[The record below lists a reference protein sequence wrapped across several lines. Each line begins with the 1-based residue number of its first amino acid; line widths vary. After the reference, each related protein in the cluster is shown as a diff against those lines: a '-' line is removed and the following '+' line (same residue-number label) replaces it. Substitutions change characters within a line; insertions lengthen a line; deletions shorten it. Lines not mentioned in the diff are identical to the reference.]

1 MSRGFDF
8 VVKAEKVV
16 IKEKGDNNYKVKLA
30 GLSDFLKYQVWSNT
44 NANNINGDRSVFL
57 LRAKDWVEQFNIVNS
72 NSDVSKSFTPTTVI
86 EIDNEK
92 YVTIITNA
100 EFKNKKVIFHM
111 STYDVKFNSK
121 KMKKMNKLP
130 KGEFYNVR
138 FDIDDSGLN
147 QACYNQCIANPE
159 MVYIDE
165 GIEGGVV
172 DACTGICASSCVSNM
187 LSTPG
192 AAATAAYYSF
202 NVGAFCSNI
211 NAITPNSDPSA
222 FENQIKKVP
231 GGCSIM

>member
-130 KGEFYNVR
+130 KGEFLNVR
-138 FDIDDSGLN
+138 FDIDDSGFN
-147 QACYNQCIANPE
+147 SYCYNGCIAASPYYPGAKINCNL
-159 MVYIDE
+159 MCDSV
-165 GIEGGVV
+165 
-172 DACTGICASSCVSNM
+172 SSCVAFGIPYSNCNQ
-187 LSTPG
+187 LNSVTTKSEG
-192 AAATAAYYSF
+192 ENAFIDYYGF
-202 NVGAFCSNI
+202 
-211 NAITPNSDPSA
+211 
-222 FENQIKKVP
+222 
-231 GGCSIM
+231 

>member
-1 MSRGFDF
+1 MSRSFDF

-30 GLSDFLKYQVWSNT
+30 GVGDFLKYQVWSST
-44 NANNINGDRSVFL
+44 NAN
-57 LRAKDWVEQFNIVNS
+57 NIVNS

-86 EIDNEK
+86 EIDNKK

-111 STYDVKFNSK
+111 STDDVIFNSK
-121 KMKKMNKLP
+121 KMNKMNKLP

-147 QACYNQCIANPE
+147 QACYNQCIASPDLA
-159 MVYIDE
+159 YIE
-165 GIEGGVV
+165 GGIEGNVV
-172 DACTGICASSCVSNM
+172 DACTNISSGASSCVSTI

-192 AAATAAYYSF
+192 AAADAAYYSL
-202 NVGAFCSNI
+202 NIGAFCSNI

-222 FENQIKKVP
+222 FENQIKKVA
-231 GGCSIM
+231 GGCSIL

>member
-30 GLSDFLKYQVWSNT
+30 GLSDFLKYQVWSST

-57 LRAKDWVEQFNIVNS
+57 LRAKDWVEQFKIVNS

-92 YVTIITNA
+92 YVTVITNA

-111 STYDVKFNSK
+111 STDDVKFNSK

-130 KGEFYNVR
+130 KGEFLNVR
-138 FDIDDSGLN
+138 FDIDDSGFN
-147 QACYNQCIANPE
+147 SYCYNQCINIDVGNI
-159 MVYIDE
+159 VYPLNCND
-165 GIEGGVV
+165 
-172 DACTGICASSCVSNM
+172 ICNGQYCVSKLN
-187 LSTPG
+187 TN
-192 AAATAAYYSF
+192 AT
-202 NVGAFCSNI
+202 
-211 NAITPNSDPSA
+211 DPSTEIKS
-222 FENQIKKVP
+222 FCTDINNITESSPSNQFYLDSADLSAL
-231 GGCSIM
+231 CSIM

>member
-1 MSRGFDF
+1 MSRSFDF

-30 GLSDFLKYQVWSNT
+30 GVGDFLKYQVWSK
-44 NANNINGDRSVFL
+44 NNINGDRSVFL
-57 LRAKDWVEQFNIVNS
+57 LHAKDWVEQFNIVNS

-86 EIDNEK
+86 EIDNKK

-111 STYDVKFNSK
+111 STDDVIFNSK
-121 KMKKMNKLP
+121 KMNKMNKLP

-147 QACYNQCIANPE
+147 QACYNQCIASPDLA
-159 MVYIDE
+159 YIE
-165 GIEGGVV
+165 GGIEGNVV
-172 DACTGICASSCVSNM
+172 DACTNISSGASSCVSTI

-192 AAATAAYYSF
+192 AAADAAYYSL
-202 NVGAFCSNI
+202 NIGAFCSNI

-222 FENQIKKVP
+222 FENQIKKVA
-231 GGCSIM
+231 GGCSIL

>member
-1 MSRGFDF
+1 
-8 VVKAEKVV
+8 
-16 IKEKGDNNYKVKLA
+16 
-30 GLSDFLKYQVWSNT
+30 
-44 NANNINGDRSVFL
+44 
-57 LRAKDWVEQFNIVNS
+57 
-72 NSDVSKSFTPTTVI
+72 
-86 EIDNEK
+86 
-92 YVTIITNA
+92 
-100 EFKNKKVIFHM
+100 M
-111 STYDVKFNSK
+111 STDDVKFNSK

-159 MVYIDE
+159 MVYFDE

-192 AAATAAYYSF
+192 AATIAAYYSF
-202 NVGAFCSNI
+202 NVGAFCSDI

-231 GGCSIM
+231 MCSIM

>member
-30 GLSDFLKYQVWSNT
+30 GLSDFLKYQVWSST
-44 NANNINGDRSVFL
+44 NANNVNGDRSVFL
-57 LRAKDWVEQFNIVNS
+57 LHAKDWVEQFNIVNS
-72 NSDVSKSFTPTTVI
+72 NNSNNSIRFTPTTVI
-86 EIDNEK
+86 EIDNKK
-92 YVTIITNA
+92 YVTVITNA

-111 STYDVKFNSK
+111 STYDVKLNSK

-138 FDIDDSGLN
+138 FDIDDSGLS
-147 QACYNQCIANPE
+147 QACYNQCIANPRV
-159 MVYIDE
+159 VYLEE

-172 DACTGICASSCVSNM
+172 DVCTGICASSCVSYI

-192 AAATAAYYSF
+192 AAAIAADFSF

-211 NAITPNSDPSA
+211 NAITPNSDPSE
-222 FENQIKKVP
+222 FEKQIKKVP
-231 GGCSIM
+231 GCGIM

>member
-1 MSRGFDF
+1 MPKGFDF

-44 NANNINGDRSVFL
+44 NENNINGDRSVFL

-111 STYDVKFNSK
+111 STDDVKFNSK
-121 KMKKMNKLP
+121 KMEKMNKLP
-130 KGEFYNVR
+130 KGEFLNVR
-138 FDIDDSGLN
+138 FDIDDSGFNSYCYSQCSVAGTVDPNLTCN
-147 QACYNQCIANPE
+147 QECGGYN
-159 MVYIDE
+159 
-165 GIEGGVV
+165 
-172 DACTGICASSCVSNM
+172 SCVNSIQNLYPGIMIGALKIWCTDINEINNESPSNQ
-187 LSTPG
+187 
-192 AAATAAYYSF
+192 YS
-202 NVGAFCSNI
+202 I
-211 NAITPNSDPSA
+211 ITKNA
-222 FENQIKKVP
+222 
-231 GGCSIM
+231 GCSIL